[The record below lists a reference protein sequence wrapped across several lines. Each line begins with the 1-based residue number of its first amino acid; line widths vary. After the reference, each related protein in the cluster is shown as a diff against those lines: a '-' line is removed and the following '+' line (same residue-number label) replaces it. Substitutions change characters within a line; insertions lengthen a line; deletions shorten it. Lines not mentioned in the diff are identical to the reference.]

1 MIVVAKYTA
10 IVIVAVLVTATATL
24 SVRTASAQ
32 IIKDNGASGFAG
44 PAGGW
49 MPMERPQ
56 QGQPVDPAAEN
67 PGKQAL
73 EAGIIGPDLKCVPG
87 QPLC

>member
-1 MIVVAKYTA
+1 MNGVAKYTA
-10 IVIVAVLVTATATL
+10 TIVVLVLVTATTL
-24 SVRTASAQ
+24 SIGTAMAQ
-32 IIKDNGASGFAG
+32 LSKDNGASGFAG

-56 QGQPVDPAAEN
+56 QKPPIDPAAEN
-67 PGKQAL
+67 PGNQAL

-87 QPLC
+87 QPPC

>member
-1 MIVVAKYTA
+1 MEKTIFMGLIVGA
-10 IVIVAVLVTATATL
+10 IVTAMVALSTIPATY
-24 SVRTASAQ
+24 
-32 IIKDNGASGFAG
+32 GASGFAG

-67 PGKQAL
+67 PGQSGLKA
-73 EAGIIGPDLKCVPG
+73 EIIGPDLKCVVG
-87 QPLC
+87 QPPC